1 MRRPGGFT
9 LVELVVV
16 VMILGILAAIAL
28 PRMVNITG
36 DATDSAAR
44 SSLNSLRDAI
54 ETFASQHNGA
64 WPGDAGEGD
73 LKADLRPFLRGPFPR
88 CPVGPGVADGVD
100 VVGAGADLFGTGSA
114 TLATDNMWKYDNS
127 TGEIIINFGDN
138 SESGIP
144 YDEL

>member
-1 MRRPGGFT
+1 MKRNKGFT

-36 DATDSAAR
+36 DATDNAAR

-54 ETFASQHNGA
+54 ETFATQNAGA
-64 WPGDAGEGD
+64 WPGDDEGD
-73 LKADLRPFLRGPFPR
+73 LKTDLRPYLRGPFPK
-88 CPVGPGVADGVD
+88 CPVGDGEADGVK
-100 VVGAGADLFGTGSA
+100 VVSAGTSLFGTGEDGSA
-114 TLATDNMWKYDNS
+114 AKKMWAYDKT
-127 TGEIIINFGDN
+127 TGEVIINYDAA
-138 SESGIP
+138 SKSGIP

>member
-1 MRRPGGFT
+1 MKVRRAFT

-28 PRMVNITG
+28 PRMVNITA
-36 DATDSAAR
+36 DATDNSAR
-44 SSLNSLRDAI
+44 SSLNTLRDAI
-54 ETFASQHNGA
+54 ETYASQNDGA
-64 WPGDAGEGD
+64 WPGEGGDAD
-73 LKADLRPFLRGPFPR
+73 LKDDLRQYLRGPFPR

-100 VVGAGADLFGTGSA
+100 VVSAGTELYGTGSA
-114 TLATDNMWKYDNS
+114 TLATDNMWKYDNT
-127 TGEIIINFGDN
+127 TGEIIISFADP